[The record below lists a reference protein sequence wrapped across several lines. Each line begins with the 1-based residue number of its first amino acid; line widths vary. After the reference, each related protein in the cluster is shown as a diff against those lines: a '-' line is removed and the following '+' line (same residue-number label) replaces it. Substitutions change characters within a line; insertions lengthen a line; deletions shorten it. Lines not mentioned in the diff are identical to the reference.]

1 MKTYHNKD
9 NPNRAQRVHHYP
21 ASRLSLAAVLMVHY
35 LLRHFICYGKGKETS
50 EGEIYFLS
58 IDSFMWLLQLW
69 QNLCFPTLTFQKFF
83 LIFNLNQNK
92 NIGTLQIK
100 SGAEW
105 EGEARMGISILQD
118 SGKAR
123 EGIQVGC
130 KNVSVSSLSAA
141 KLPHSPSVRRGGQQ
155 DDKFSCFGSVQTT
168 GRFNVSR

>member
-1 MKTYHNKD
+1 MKTNHNKD
-9 NPNRAQRVHHYP
+9 NANRAQRVHHYP

-92 NIGTLQIK
+92 NIGTLKLNQEQN
-100 SGAEW
+100 GR
-105 EGEARMGISILQD
+105 ARLGWGISIL
-118 SGKAR
+118 GFW
-123 EGIQVGC
+123 EGQGRDLGRLQKCFGFFLVGC
-130 KNVSVSSLSAA
+130 KVATLT
-141 KLPHSPSVRRGGQQ
+141 VRKKRRAVG
-155 DDKFSCFGSVQTT
+155 
-168 GRFNVSR
+168 